1 MEIKFTVPGAP
12 KGKQRP
18 RICRINGR
26 NMAYTPRQ
34 TVEYEKLIK
43 ARYNAVSDAK
53 FDKNEPLEINVIA
66 LFQIPKSA
74 SKKSKK
80 MMINGQ
86 LLPAK
91 KPDIDNI
98 AKVVLEALNGICYH
112 DDAQI
117 CQICCK
123 KMYAENPEIQVT
135 IKNYEEQTHENI

>member
-1 MEIKFTVPGAP
+1 MPGAP

-18 RICRINGR
+18 KICRVNGLSI
-26 NMAYTPRQ
+26 AYTPRQ

-43 ARYNAVSDAK
+43 ARYNAASDAK

-86 LLPAK
+86 LLPTK
-91 KPDIDNI
+91 RPDIDNS
-98 AKVVLEALNGICYH
+98 A
-112 DDAQI
+112 
-117 CQICCK
+117 
-123 KMYAENPEIQVT
+123 T
-135 IKNYEEQTHENI
+135 RS

>member
-18 RICRINGR
+18 RICRINRR

-74 SKKSKK
+74 SK
-80 MMINGQ
+80 
-86 LLPAK
+86 
-91 KPDIDNI
+91 
-98 AKVVLEALNGICYH
+98 
-112 DDAQI
+112 
-117 CQICCK
+117 
-123 KMYAENPEIQVT
+123 
-135 IKNYEEQTHENI
+135 

>member
-1 MEIKFTVPGAP
+1 MPGAP

-18 RICRINGR
+18 RICRNNGR
-26 NMAYTPRQ
+26 SMAYTPRQ
-34 TVEYEKLIK
+34 TVEYKKLIK
-43 ARYNAVSDAK
+43 ARYNAVSGAK
-53 FDKNEPLEINVIA
+53 FDKNEPLVINVVA
-66 LFQIPKSA
+66 LFQVPKSA

-86 LLPAK
+86 ILPTK

-98 AKVVLEALNGICYH
+98 AKVVLDALNGICYH

-123 KMYAENPEIQVT
+123 KMYAKNPGIQVL
-135 IKNYEEQTHENI
+135 IKKCEEQTHENI